1 MKIVDKIFSEQQK
14 KRKKKKSKAKQMFYK
29 TLIKYI

>member
-14 KRKKKKSKAKQMFYK
+14 KKKKESKAKQMFYK